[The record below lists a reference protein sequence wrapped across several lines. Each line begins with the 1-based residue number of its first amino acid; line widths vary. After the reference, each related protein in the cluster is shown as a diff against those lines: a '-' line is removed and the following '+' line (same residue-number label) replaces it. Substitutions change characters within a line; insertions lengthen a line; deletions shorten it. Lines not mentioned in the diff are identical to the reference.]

1 MALANAPTA
10 SAAPD
15 GRAWAVGYAARMAG
29 DDLADLEYGATEAHP
44 RQQATS
50 AGGFVVTVIDGPDAG
65 SQLAVDGSAP
75 SPLLVGQSP
84 VCALRLR
91 DPRVSRRHLALEL
104 VGGRLRVTDLA
115 STNGTY
121 CSALAI
127 RDAYLC
133 GGEALQL
140 GQTHLGVERRSGP
153 AAPPPSARTGF
164 GRVLGESLAMRRLYP
179 LVERMAAA
187 DIPLV
192 IEGETGTGKEALAE
206 AIHELSPRAS
216 RPFVV
221 FDCTATPAQLME
233 SDLFGHE
240 RGAFTGALSPRKGVF
255 ELAHGGTLL
264 IDEIGELDVALQ
276 PKFLRAI
283 ERSEIRRVGSE
294 AVIRV
299 DVRII
304 AATRRDLDKE
314 VQDQRFRDDLFYRLA
329 VGRIELPA
337 LRQRHGDIA
346 LLARHF
352 WTQLGGDSGALSA
365 DAIRRWEAEDWP
377 GNVRQLRNAVARA
390 LALGDLEPAAQ
401 LGGHGEHGEHAG
413 GAPAPAR
420 RPAGPAPDGFLDAV
434 IAERLPL
441 PVARL
446 RVVKEFEQRYIA
458 ALLAEHGT
466 VAKAAAASG
475 IARRYFQLLR
485 GGKRRES

>member
-1 MALANAPTA
+1 M
-10 SAAPD
+10 
-15 GRAWAVGYAARMAG
+15 VG
-29 DDLADLEYGATEAHP
+29 DDHADLEQGATEIHP
-44 RQQATS
+44 GPRS
-50 AGGFVVTVIDGPDAG
+50 ASTGGFLLTVIDGPDAG
-65 SQLAVDGSAP
+65 SQLAIEDHMP

-84 VCALRLR
+84 ACALRLR
-91 DPRVSRRHLALEL
+91 DPRVSRRHLALAL
-104 VGGRLRVTDLA
+104 VDGRLRVTDLG

-121 CSALAI
+121 CAALSI
-127 RDAYLC
+127 GDAYLN
-133 GGEALQL
+133 GGESLQI
-140 GQTHLGVERRSGP
+140 GQTHLRVDRGRGR
-153 AAPPPSARTGF
+153 AHHAPSDRACF

-179 LVERMAAA
+179 LIERLAAS

-206 AIHELSPRAS
+206 AVHELGPRAEG
-216 RPFVV
+216 PFVV

-240 RGAFTGALSPRKGVF
+240 RGAFTGAVSLRKGVF

-276 PKFLRAI
+276 PKLLRAI
-283 ERSEIRRVGSE
+283 ERSEIRRVGSGT
-294 AVIRV
+294 AVRV
-299 DVRII
+299 DVRVI

-314 VQDQRFRDDLFYRLA
+314 VQEQRFRDDLFYRLA

-337 LRQRHGDIA
+337 LRQRDGDIA

-352 WTQLGGDSGALSA
+352 WTQLGGDPHALSD
-365 DAIRRWEAEDWP
+365 DAIQRWGAEPWP

-390 LALGDLEPAAQ
+390 LALGDLSGADATGYAAPVVAVSPAS
-401 LGGHGEHGEHAG
+401 
-413 GAPAPAR
+413 
-420 RPAGPAPDGFLDAV
+420 PAPDAFLDAV

-441 PVARL
+441 PVARMH
-446 RVVKEFEQRYIA
+446 VVKEFEQRYIA

-466 VAKAAAASG
+466 VARAAAASG

-485 GGKRRES
+485 GGKRRAP

>member
-1 MALANAPTA
+1 MV
-10 SAAPD
+10 
-15 GRAWAVGYAARMAG
+15 R
-29 DDLADLEYGATEAHP
+29 DDFADLEQGPTELQP
-44 RQQATS
+44 RLAEQPVR
-50 AGGFVVTVIDGPDAG
+50 GFVVNVVEGPDAG
-65 SQLAVDGSAP
+65 AQLQIDDDQP

-84 VCALRLR
+84 ACALRLR

-104 VGGRLRVTDLA
+104 VGDRLRVTDLE

-121 CSALAI
+121 CSELAI
-127 RDAYLC
+127 RDAYLR
-133 GGEALQL
+133 GGESLQI
-140 GQTHLGVERRSGP
+140 GQTSLRVARY
-153 AAPPPSARTGF
+153 ASASPRALSRRTGV
-164 GRVLGESLAMRRLYP
+164 GRVLGESVAMRRLYP
-179 LVERMAAA
+179 LVERLATS

-206 AIHELSPRAS
+206 AIHEISPRA
-216 RPFVV
+216 RGPFVV

-240 RGAFTGALSPRKGVF
+240 RGAFTGAVALRKGVF

-264 IDEIGELDVALQ
+264 IDEIGELDAALQ
-276 PKFLRAI
+276 PKLLRAI
-283 ERSEIRRVGSE
+283 ERSEIRRVGSGT
-294 AVIRV
+294 AVRV

-314 VQDQRFRDDLFYRLA
+314 VQDQRVRDDLFYRLA

-337 LRQRHGDIA
+337 LRRRRGDIA
-346 LLARHF
+346 VLARHF
-352 WTQLGGDSGALSA
+352 WAELGGDPAALSRA
-365 DAIRRWEAEDWP
+365 AIARWEAEEWP

-390 LALGDLEPAAQ
+390 LALGDLGTTMEPDDGAPEIAAQ
-401 LGGHGEHGEHAG
+401 TY
-413 GAPAPAR
+413 PANP
-420 RPAGPAPDGFLDAV
+420 GPDSFLDAV

-441 PVARL
+441 PVARM

-485 GGKRRES
+485 GGRRREP

>member
-1 MALANAPTA
+1 
-10 SAAPD
+10 
-15 GRAWAVGYAARMAG
+15 MAG
-29 DDLADLEYGATEAHP
+29 DDFADLEQGPTETHTRHAD
-44 RQQATS
+44 ASTGS
-50 AGGFVVTVIDGPDAG
+50 FVLTVTDGPDAG
-65 SQLAVDGSAP
+65 SQLHIDETLPA
-75 SPLLVGQSP
+75 PLLIGQSP
-84 VCALRLR
+84 ACALRLR
-91 DPRVSRRHLALEL
+91 DPRVSRRHLAIAI
-104 VGGRLRVTDLA
+104 VGGRLRVTDLD

-121 CSALAI
+121 CSGLAI
-127 RDAYLC
+127 QDAYLR
-133 GGEALQL
+133 GGESLQI
-140 GQTHLGVERRSGP
+140 GQTQLRIERRPGL
-153 AAPPPSARTGF
+153 APPLSSDRTGF

-179 LVERMAAA
+179 LVERLAAS

-206 AIHELSPRAS
+206 GIHEFSPRADG
-216 RPFVV
+216 PFVV

-240 RGAFTGALSPRKGVF
+240 RGAFTGAVSPRKGVF

-264 IDEIGELDVALQ
+264 IDEIGELDLALQ
-276 PKFLRAI
+276 PKLLRAI

-294 AVIRV
+294 TVVRI

-314 VQDQRFRDDLFYRLA
+314 VQEQRFRDDLFYRLA

-337 LRQRHGDIA
+337 LRRRHGDIA

-352 WTQLGGDSGALSA
+352 WTQLGGDPYALSVET
-365 DAIRRWEAEDWP
+365 IRRWEVEQWP

-390 LALGDLEPAAQ
+390 LALGDLEGMRDASESSPAVASK
-401 LGGHGEHGEHAG
+401 
-413 GAPAPAR
+413 PPSKV
-420 RPAGPAPDGFLDAV
+420 PDAFLDAV

-441 PVARL
+441 PVARM
-446 RVVKEFEQRYIA
+446 RVVKEFEQRYIS
-458 ALLAEHGT
+458 ALLSEHGT

-485 GGKRRES
+485 GGRRRDP

>member
-1 MALANAPTA
+1 
-10 SAAPD
+10 
-15 GRAWAVGYAARMAG
+15 MAG
-29 DDLADLEYGATEAHP
+29 DDFADLEQAGTELQP
-44 RQQATS
+44 RHVPAG
-50 AGGFVVTVIDGPDAG
+50 AGGFVVTVADGPDAG
-65 SQLAVDGSAP
+65 ARLAIDDHQP
-75 SPLLVGQSP
+75 SPLLIGQSP
-84 VCALRLR
+84 ACALRLR
-91 DPRVSRRHLALEL
+91 DPRVSRRHLALEV
-104 VGGRLRVTDLA
+104 VGERLRVTDLE
-115 STNGTY
+115 STNGTR
-121 CSALAI
+121 CAELAI

-133 GGEALQL
+133 GGELLQI
-140 GQTHLGVERRSGP
+140 GQTRLQVERATAGP
-153 AAPPPSARTGF
+153 TAAPAGAPSERTGL

-179 LVERMAAA
+179 LVERLAAS

-216 RPFVV
+216 GPFVV

-240 RGAFTGALSPRKGVF
+240 RGAFTGAVSLRKGVF

-276 PKFLRAI
+276 PKLLRAL
-283 ERSEIRRVGSE
+283 ERSEIRRVGSGTT
-294 AVIRV
+294 VRV

-304 AATRRDLDKE
+304 AATRRDLDKQ
-314 VQDQRFRDDLFYRLA
+314 VQDERFRDDLFYRLA

-337 LRQRHGDIA
+337 LRRRHGDIS

-352 WTQLGGDSGALSA
+352 WAALGGDPAALSGEA
-365 DAIRRWEAEDWP
+365 LRRWEDADWP

-390 LALGDLEPAAQ
+390 LALGDLASGPDASEPAV
-401 LGGHGEHGEHAG
+401 HAL
-413 GAPAPAR
+413 PAAAAGAR
-420 RPAGPAPDGFLDAV
+420 RDEFLDAV

-441 PVARL
+441 PVARM

-485 GGKRRES
+485 GGKRREP

>member
-1 MALANAPTA
+1 MV
-10 SAAPD
+10 PD
-15 GRAWAVGYAARMAG
+15 
-29 DDLADLEYGATEAHP
+29 DFADLEQGATELQPRHP
-44 RQQATS
+44 AAT
-50 AGGFVVTVIDGPDAG
+50 ARGFVVSVIEGPDAG
-65 SQLAVDGSAP
+65 SQLHIDDDQP

-84 VCALRLR
+84 ACALRLR

-104 VGGRLRVTDLA
+104 DGDRLRVTDLG

-121 CSALAI
+121 CSQLAI
-127 RDAYLC
+127 RDAYLR
-133 GGEALQL
+133 GGESLQI
-140 GQTHLGVERRSGP
+140 GQTRLRVARHVA
-153 AAPPPSARTGF
+153 AAPRTPSQRSSL

-179 LVERMAAA
+179 LVERLAAS

-206 AIHELSPRAS
+206 TIHEISPRA
-216 RPFVV
+216 RGPFVV

-240 RGAFTGALSPRKGVF
+240 RGAFTGAVAHRKGVF

-276 PKFLRAI
+276 PKLLRAI
-283 ERSEIRRVGSE
+283 ERSEIRRVGSGSS
-294 AVIRV
+294 VRV

-337 LRQRHGDIA
+337 LRRRQGDIA

-352 WTQLGGDSGALSA
+352 WTELGGDRAALTREIIA
-365 DAIRRWEAEDWP
+365 RWEAEDWP

-390 LALGDLEPAAQ
+390 LALGE
-401 LGGHGEHGEHAG
+401 LGGATDADDGAAEFAPQT
-413 GAPAPAR
+413 GAPAH
-420 RPAGPAPDGFLDAV
+420 PAPDAFLDAV

-441 PVARL
+441 PVARM

-485 GGKRRES
+485 GGRRREP

>member
-1 MALANAPTA
+1 MV
-10 SAAPD
+10 
-15 GRAWAVGYAARMAG
+15 R
-29 DDLADLEYGATEAHP
+29 DDSADLEQSATELQP
-44 RQQATS
+44 RLAATVTR
-50 AGGFVVTVIDGPDAG
+50 GFAVIVAEGPDAG
-65 SQLAVDGSAP
+65 AQLNIEDDEP

-84 VCALRLR
+84 ACALRLR
-91 DPRVSRRHLALEL
+91 DPRVSRRHLAFEL
-104 VGGRLRVTDLA
+104 VGDRLRVTDLD

-121 CSALAI
+121 CSGLAI

-133 GGEALQL
+133 GGEVLQI
-140 GQTHLGVERRSGP
+140 GQSRLRIARYASAGAR
-153 AAPPPSARTGF
+153 PPSHRRGV

-179 LVERMAAA
+179 LVERLAAS

-206 AIHELSPRAS
+206 AIHELSPRA
-216 RPFVV
+216 RGPFVV
-221 FDCTATPAQLME
+221 FDCTATPAQLVE

-240 RGAFTGALSPRKGVF
+240 RGAFTGAVALRKGVF

-264 IDEIGELDVALQ
+264 IDEIGELDIALQ
-276 PKFLRAI
+276 PKLLRAI
-283 ERSEIRRVGSE
+283 ERSEIRRVGSGTT
-294 AVIRV
+294 VRV

-304 AATRRDLDKE
+304 AATRRDLDKQ

-337 LRQRHGDIA
+337 LRRRRGDVA

-352 WTQLGGDSGALSA
+352 WAALGGDPSALSR
-365 DAIRRWEAEDWP
+365 DAIARWEAQDWP

-390 LALGDLEPAAQ
+390 LALGDLGTAEPDDTAREAPPP
-401 LGGHGEHGEHAG
+401 ASAS
-413 GAPAPAR
+413 GAPAAD
-420 RPAGPAPDGFLDAV
+420 AFLDAV

-441 PVARL
+441 PVARM

-475 IARRYFQLLR
+475 IALRYFQLLR
-485 GGKRRES
+485 GGRRREP